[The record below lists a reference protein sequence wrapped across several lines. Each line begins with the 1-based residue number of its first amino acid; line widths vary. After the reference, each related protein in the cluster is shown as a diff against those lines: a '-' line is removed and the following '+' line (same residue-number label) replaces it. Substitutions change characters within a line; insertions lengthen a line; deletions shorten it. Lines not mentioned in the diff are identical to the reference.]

1 MDYTALYLAD
11 SSLIGSK
18 TLDNFSD
25 VIRSYRPKS
34 ENENAVG
41 MIIELDEAVIDCNF
55 MPEKEINNHLQGLN
69 GFVKTHLQDG
79 ISLSYPLA
87 RIYNVNI
94 VIGCSIT
101 PKFDTRSKVLGFMK
115 NYNNFLRSMIF
126 YEDAL
131 WDYDW
136 QCLASIHT
144 NSS

>member
-1 MDYTALYLAD
+1 MDYTTLYLAD

-25 VIRSYRPKS
+25 VIRSCRPKS
-34 ENENAVG
+34 EDENAVG
-41 MIIELDEAVIDCNF
+41 MIIELDEAIIDCNF

-87 RIYNVNI
+87 RIYNVNM
-94 VIGCSIT
+94 VIGLIT
-101 PKFDTRSKVLGFMK
+101 PKLDAHGRVLGFIK
-115 NYNNFLRSMIF
+115 SYNNFLKSMIF

-136 QCLASIHT
+136 QCLASIRA